1 MLMQAGADP
10 QLLDARCWSALELA
24 RSGGHQSVAVVLL
37 GHRADARIKAG
48 GCGRGGSD
56 VLDASIRGE
65 GVERREVQDNS
76 VVVVQDQVVVVDA
89 NKK

>member
-1 MLMQAGADP
+1 MQAGADP
-10 QLLDARCWSALELA
+10 LQLDVRCWSALELA
-24 RSGGHQSVAVVLL
+24 RGGGHEHVAAVLL

-48 GCGRGGSD
+48 GCGCGGSD
-56 VLDASIRGE
+56 GLDASFRGE
-65 GVERREVQDNS
+65 GVERREMQDKG